1 MPQTDTTQQ
10 FFTDYGKYAYAEG
23 FLGKSPNAESVE
35 TVVTRYKNNITEH
48 SLQHYELFTNSFNKN
63 TLTSHNLLYYHIYGD
78 YRLVIDN
85 ERTAYRY
92 VSPDLQSS
100 QVFTSPTLSVLS
112 DQYFLRDYLTVQR
125 FDRVNGIYNDVGND
139 GQLVFEFG
147 DVPWLTQELSREGTG
162 TKFNLPSIGTQ
173 IVKLH
178 SFGNASQLIKEAMIN
193 EMLEMVA
200 FYERNYVSIPEY
212 IKITDNTEVIS
223 LAGLRPA
230 AGARPAD
237 ELNENI
243 SDLFVIILSQMRN
256 NPEYIEL
263 GGRTVNLNSDA
274 VNNAIREIYTLS
286 QDYDN
291 GEAVSKFVNTIFGS
305 ATQKFDVG
313 NPVQLTF
320 NETNNKLQL
329 IADQLTVAT
338 DAFQYQYDT
347 FEINTFNPEQGG
359 YIIVHVPTGTE
370 IDIRNPNNL
379 AERYFFKDND
389 LRAVAELNLDGD
401 GDVQYTG
408 GDTGNNNNR
417 RQRRRSGS
425 GGGGKKTLPPAMIVY
440 QRIILD
446 TFAAI
451 QAVIHL
457 SDWAGFGQ
465 MDASIDRVKAEN
477 KMRFLSKGVN
487 VYSVTKQDEKKG
499 KDKKRKINART
510 IYQTFPN
517 IAHFSATRIE
527 GIEPKKDAKTA
538 NFGLLDEMVKWRTYY
553 TLSILSG
560 IRKKSF
566 DTQLLDSFHS
576 SNMLVAEIK
585 WLTSALA
592 EGSKVLVKKKQDQ
605 DLLNQAQYRDI
616 GQTPQRIQQFA
627 SAPLETV
634 FYEVDVPLF
643 KMVIAEYNDVYNKTV
658 IARAFN
664 VPKEVITTSSGGKS
678 ERPDIFRLLKDAK
691 NARNR
696 GDRDEQG
703 RLLLQAMNE
712 QPQAFI
718 VDQPL
723 GASGRGGG
731 DYPGLTYKPT
741 GNDFKFHTRPEF
753 IPSDIEGASEIPDN
767 AGNRPH
773 PDLAPPTGASMEVSI
788 LSTKAT
794 KAPNEG
800 DLAKLIWTSARD
812 RIKGIFD
819 IEGVKPHE
827 FMDSLFNRIEQ
838 DLNRSNIMRS
848 PFPDAWLG
856 TDTVNKLRTDPM
868 YLGMAPDRKYYT
880 ERLIEYVDA
889 LKSKYINN
897 WRVPTTLV
905 TMFENAMI
913 KYTKDPDTLK
923 NAFLERL
930 EKDADRAN
938 LVTTNYIMRPYQ
950 ITIAIMRNVLQVPL
964 EDREMYTAEEI
975 DDQMR
980 RDIQDHLAGG
990 EIKPILPE
998 THPSYSEFEP
1008 RRITREEPDE
1018 LIIPELGEI
1027 QPIVFTNPTY
1037 KHDVTI
1043 SPAGVESG
1051 QRWYRT
1057 TETKNE
1063 GQYSV
1068 GITTG
1073 EKAQYKMHISIDPND
1088 YDQGYSDDADLVA
1101 AFLIANKIHHKM
1113 GGPTYRQDSDINS
1126 PQYGK
1131 MFTIYAKTKQDFL
1144 NVMNGMKILC
1154 KRYNIQGIKPE
1165 DWRST
1170 HNMRFEKVIRDTNNT
1185 LYYTVEKVNDRYLDS
1200 PYDKRI
1206 EYLLKFKGQGPLD
1219 EYVDWGRP

>member
-1 MPQTDTTQQ
+1 MPQTDLSQQ
-10 FFTDYGKYAYAEG
+10 FFTDYGKHAYADG

-35 TVVTRYKNNITEH
+35 TVITRYKNNITEH

-85 ERTAYRY
+85 ERAAYRY

-100 QVFTSPTLSVLS
+100 QVFTSPTLAVTS
-112 DQYFLRDYLTVQR
+112 DQYFLRDYLTDQR
-125 FDRVNGIYNDVGND
+125 LDRVNGIYNDVGND

-256 NPEYIEL
+256 NREYIEL
-263 GGRTVNLNSDA
+263 GGRKVNLNSDA
-274 VNNAIREIYTLS
+274 VNNAIQEIYTLS

-329 IADQLTVAT
+329 IAAQLTVAT

-347 FEINTFNPEQGG
+347 FEISTFNPEQGG
-359 YIIVHVPTGTE
+359 YVIVHVPTVTE
-370 IDIRNPNNL
+370 IDIQNPNNL

-389 LRAVAELNLDGD
+389 LRAVPELNLDGD

-408 GDTGNNNNR
+408 GDTGNTGNNNNR

-425 GGGGKKTLPPAMIVY
+425 GSGGKKALPPAMIVY

-487 VYSVTKQDEKKG
+487 VYSVTKQDEKQG
-499 KDKKRKINART
+499 KNKKQKINART

-527 GIEPKKDAKTA
+527 GIEPKKDAKAA

-576 SNMLVAEIK
+576 SNLLVAEIK

-664 VPKEVITTSSGGKS
+664 VPGEVITTSSGGKS
-678 ERPDIFRLLKDAK
+678 ERPDIFRLLKAAK

-773 PDLAPPTGASMEVSI
+773 PDLAPPTGASMEVKP
-788 LSTKAT
+788 LYKKAT

-856 TDTVNKLRTDPM
+856 TDTVNKLRTDPI

-1018 LIIPELGEI
+1018 LIIPEMGEI
-1027 QPIVFTNPTY
+1027 QPIVFANPSY
-1037 KHDVTI
+1037 KHSVGE
-1043 SPAGVESG
+1043 PLG
-1051 QRWYRT
+1051 QAWYRT

-1063 GQYSV
+1063 GQYYV

-1073 EKAQYKMHISIDPND
+1073 EKAQYKMHISIEPGQ
-1088 YDQGYSDDADLVA
+1088 YDSGKSEEAKIIS

-1113 GGPTYRQDSDINS
+1113 GGPSHSHYSDNTNS
-1126 PQYGK
+1126 QYGK

-1165 DWRST
+1165 DWLPN

-1219 EYVDWGRP
+1219 EYVEWGRP